1 MVPCVELAQS
11 SAVRAARS
19 ALLRPF
25 RYHRAMSAPTAPV
38 PRSLVALVNAIHV
51 QPDEVWAALV
61 PAFVRRRLEA
71 REHYCRPGVVQT
83 SVGLLE
89 SGRVRAYYVTAN
101 GKTYNKHFFTGP
113 DVIGDYASLLTGR
126 PVEVPQQALTDCVV
140 WSLDYAHLLSLEPR
154 FPSLVQ
160 LQRRFAEALYLA
172 KEQRELDLATR
183 TAGERYAAL
192 VTQHPGIEAEIP
204 LYEIAAYLGVT
215 PTQLSRI
222 RRRNRG
228 SPA

>member
-1 MVPCVELAQS
+1 MPTTTLPAPL
-11 SAVRAARS
+11 VR
-19 ALLRPF
+19 
-25 RYHRAMSAPTAPV
+25 
-38 PRSLVALVNAIHV
+38 LVNAIHP
-51 QPDEVWAALV
+51 QGEEVWRALT
-61 PAFVRRRLEA
+61 PALVRRRLAA
-71 REHYCRPGVVQT
+71 REHYAVPGAVQT

-89 SGRVRAYYVTAN
+89 SGRVRAYYVTPG
-101 GKTYNKHFFTGP
+101 GKPYNKHFFTGP

-126 PVEVPQQALTDCVV
+126 PVEVPQQALTPCVV
-140 WSLDYAHLLSLEPR
+140 WSLDHAWLVSLEDR

-192 VTQHPGIEAEIP
+192 TARHPGIEAEIP

-222 RRRNRG
+222 RSRARREQG
-228 SPA
+228 A